1 MKRLLIAVGI
11 ATIALAVG
19 VGTAT
24 AADLSGGAQGTGQLA
39 GTLQGAPSTSQAGQ
53 QASNTGLPAGFSGSG
68 LVTNPG
74 SSSATQNAGNT
85 ATSDASNSS
94 KTGQTANATQTGGS
108 SSCKSGC
115 GGGGQSQ
122 TIDQAAATKQDAD
135 AKSKADQNA
144 VNADVPVSIAGG
156 NVSGGSSSA
165 TQDATNAATADA
177 SNSSKTD
184 QTANAAQTGGSSS
197 CLSGCGGAGQAQT
210 IDQSALT
217 KQDADADA
225 KAKQNAVN
233 ANVPVSIAGGSVSG
247 GSSSANQTASNAAD
261 ASANNNSKTNQTANA
276 TQTGGSSSCTS
287 GCGGNGQE
295 QNVVQD
301 SKTKQEADADALAKQ
316 NAVNANVP
324 VSIAGSDVV
333 GGSSSA
339 TQTADNNATA
349 DASNRS
355 KTDQTANATQ
365 TGGSSSCTSGCG
377 GNGQEQNV
385 IQASETKQNADADA
399 KAKQNAVNANVPVSI
414 AGGDVVGGSSSATQ
428 TANNNAVADAS
439 NSSKTDQTANA
450 TQTGGDSKCWS
461 GCGGN
466 GQEQNVIQ
474 ASKTKQD
481 ANADSLAKQNAV
493 NANTPVGIAGGDVIG
508 GSSSAT
514 QTANNNA
521 NADANNY
528 SKTNQDA
535 EAAQTGGSSNCWS
548 GCGGNGQEQ
557 NVIQFGLTKQNADA
571 DAKAKQDAVNANTPV
586 SIAGGDVV
594 GGSSSATQ
602 TANNGADANAANVS
616 KTDQTANP
624 TQQLGSSSCWSGC
637 GGNGQEQNVA
647 QVALTKQ
654 NADADA
660 IAKQN
665 ALNANVPVSIAGG
678 SVSGGSSS
686 ATQTA
691 NNNAVADAN
700 NYSKTKQDAVPQQ
713 IGGSGSCWSGC
724 GGNSQEQNVFQLGLT
739 KQDAN
744 ADAWAKQDALNA
756 NTPVSISGKGPSSGG
771 SSSATQT
778 ANNNADANGS
788 NKSKTEQFADPIQ
801 QLDSSWCWSGCGGKG
816 QEQNLAQI
824 GLTKQQGNSDAWAKQ
839 HALNTDTPI
848 SQQAPY
854 VRPYGKKEE

>member
-11 ATIALAVG
+11 VTIALAVG

-24 AADLSGGAQGTGQLA
+24 AAGLPGGAQGTGQLA
-39 GTLQGAPSTSQAGQ
+39 GTYQGAPSASEAGQ
-53 QASNTGLPAGFSGSG
+53 SASNTALPSGFSGSG
-68 LVTNPG
+68 LAISPG

-85 ATSDASNSS
+85 ANSNASNSS

-108 SSCKSGC
+108 SSCLSGC
-115 GGGGQSQ
+115 GGAGQSQ

-135 AKSKADQNA
+135 ATSKADQNA

-156 NVSGGSSSA
+156 DVSGGSSSA
-165 TQDATNAATADA
+165 TQNANNAATADA
-177 SNSSKTD
+177 SNKSKTD
-184 QTANAAQTGGSSS
+184 QTANATQTGGSSS

-247 GSSSANQTASNAAD
+247 GSSSATQTASNNAD
-261 ASANNNSKTNQTANA
+261 ASADNKSKTDQTANA
-276 TQTGGSSSCTS
+276 TQTGGSSSCLS

-301 SKTKQEADADALAKQ
+301 STTKQKADADAKAKQNAVNANVPVAIAGGDVIGGSSSATQTASNNANADASNKSKTDQTANATQTGGSSSCVSGCGGNGQEQNVVQDSTTKQKADADALAKQ

-324 VSIAGSDVV
+324 VSIAGGDVL

-339 TQTADNNATA
+339 TQTAWNNANA
-349 DASNRS
+349 DASN
-355 KTDQTANATQ
+355 K
-365 TGGSSSCTSGCG
+365 
-377 GNGQEQNV
+377 
-385 IQASETKQNADADA
+385 
-399 KAKQNAVNANVPVSI
+399 
-414 AGGDVVGGSSSATQ
+414 
-428 TANNNAVADAS
+428 
-439 NSSKTDQTANA
+439 SKTDQTANA

-474 ASKTKQD
+474 SSETKQKAD
-481 ANADSLAKQNAV
+481 ADALAKQNAV
-493 NANTPVGIAGGDVIG
+493 NTNVPVGIAGWDVIG

-535 EAAQTGGSSNCWS
+535 TADQTGGSSECWS

-571 DAKAKQDAVNANTPV
+571 DAKAKQDALNANTPIG
-586 SIAGGDVV
+586 IAGGDVL

-602 TANNGADANAANVS
+602 TANNNGNANASNVS
-616 KTDQTANP
+616 KTHQTADP
-624 TQQLGSSSCWSGC
+624 SQELGSSKCWSGC

-647 QVALTKQ
+647 QIALTKQ
-654 NADADA
+654 DANSDA
-660 IAKQN
+660 VAKQD
-665 ALNANVPVSIAGG
+665 ALNANVPVGIAGW
-678 SVSGGSSS
+678 SVGGDSSS

-691 NNNAVADAN
+691 NNNANADAN
-700 NYSKTKQDAVPQQ
+700 NYSKTSQEADPEQ
-713 IGGSGSCWSGC
+713 IGGGSKCWSGC
-724 GGNSQEQNVFQLGLT
+724 GGNGQEQNVLQFGLT

-744 ADAWAKQDALNA
+744 ADAFAKQHALNA
-756 NTPVSISGKGPSSGG
+756 NTPLSIFGGEPSKDDP
-771 SSSATQT
+771 SSATQT
-778 ANNNADANGS
+778 ANNNANADAS

-801 QLDSSWCWSGCGGKG
+801 QLEDSWCGSGCGGKS
-816 QEQNLAQI
+816 QEQELAQI
-824 GLTKQQGNSDAWAKQ
+824 GLTKQHGNSDSKAKQ
-839 HALNTDTPI
+839 KALNTDVPF
-848 SQQAPY
+848 
-854 VRPYGKKEE
+854 VRPFGRKEE

>member
-11 ATIALAVG
+11 AAIALAVG

-24 AADLSGGAQGTGQLA
+24 AADPSGGAQGTGQLA

-53 QASNTGLPAGFSGSG
+53 TASNTGLPAGFSGSG
-68 LVTNPG
+68 LAISPG
-74 SSSATQNAGNT
+74 SSSATQDAGNS
-85 ATSDASNSS
+85 ATSNSS
-94 KTGQTANATQTGGS
+94 NDSTTGQKATGTQTGGS
-108 SSCKSGC
+108 SSCASGC
-115 GGGGQSQ
+115 GGAGQSQ

-135 AKSKADQNA
+135 ANSKADQNA
-144 VNADVPVSIAGG
+144 VNANVPVSIAGG

-165 TQDATNAATADA
+165 TQDANNAATADA
-177 SNSSKTD
+177 SNTSKTD
-184 QTANAAQTGGSSS
+184 QTATGTQTGGSSS

-210 IDQSALT
+210 IDQAAVT
-217 KQDADADA
+217 KQDANADA

-233 ANVPVSIAGGSVSG
+233 ANVPVSIAGGNVSG
-247 GSSSANQTASNAAD
+247 GSSSADQTATNAAD
-261 ASANNNSKTNQTANA
+261 ASADNNSKTNQTADATQTGGSSSCKSGCGGNGQEQNVAQDSKTKQDSSADAQAKQNAVNANVPVSIAGNDVVGGSSSATQTADNNANADASNKSKTDQTANA
-276 TQTGGSSSCTS
+276 TQTGGSSSCAS

-295 QNVVQD
+295 QNVIQASD
-301 SKTKQEADADALAKQ
+301 TKQNADAAAKAKQ

-339 TQTADNNATA
+339 TQTA
-349 DASNRS
+349 
-355 KTDQTANATQ
+355 K
-365 TGGSSSCTSGCG
+365 
-377 GNGQEQNV
+377 
-385 IQASETKQNADADA
+385 
-399 KAKQNAVNANVPVSI
+399 
-414 AGGDVVGGSSSATQ
+414 
-428 TANNNAVADAS
+428 NNAVADAS
-439 NSSKTDQTANA
+439 NKSKTDQTANA

-466 GQEQNVIQ
+466 GQEQNVVQ

-493 NANTPVGIAGGDVIG
+493 NANAPVGIAGGDVIG

-514 QTANNNA
+514 QTAGNNA

-535 EAAQTGGSSNCWS
+535 KAAQTGGSSNCWS

-571 DAKAKQDAVNANTPV
+571 DAKAKQNAVNANTPV
-586 SIAGGDVV
+586 SIAGHDVV

-602 TANNGADANAANVS
+602 TANNNADADASNVS
-616 KTDQTANP
+616 KTDQTADA
-624 TQQLGSSSCWSGC
+624 TQQLGKSSCWSGC

-654 NADADA
+654 DADADA

-678 SVSGGSSS
+678 SVIGGSSS

-691 NNNAVADAN
+691 DNNAVADAS
-700 NYSKTKQDAVPQQ
+700 NYSKTKQDATPTQ
-713 IGGSGSCWSGC
+713 IGGSASCWSGC
-724 GGNSQEQNVFQLGLT
+724 GGNGQEQNVLQLALT
-739 KQDAN
+739 KQDADAN
-744 ADAWAKQDALNA
+744 AWAKQDALNA
-756 NTPVSISGKGPSSGG
+756 NTPPSISGKEPSKGDP
-771 SSSATQT
+771 SSATQT
-778 ANNNADANGS
+778 ADNNANADAA
-788 NKSKTEQFADPIQ
+788 NKSKTEQVADPIQ
-801 QLDSSWCWSGCGGKG
+801 QLEDSLCGSGCGGKS
-816 QEQNLAQI
+816 QEQNLAQV
-824 GLTKQQGNSDAWAKQ
+824 GLTKQHGNSDSWAKQ
-839 HALNTDTPI
+839 HALDTDTPI
-848 SQQAPY
+848 SQQAPFM
-854 VRPYGKKEE
+854 RPYGKKEE